1 MCAACADQEPTM
13 TTGTGR
19 CRIETGFGV
28 DDVRVCVYVWWWT
41 AAAGLDPVVALLC
54 VDVYTLG
61 IHTHA

>member
-1 MCAACADQEPTM
+1 M